1 MKKIIVNIL
10 ATTCLTVLSIMIIG
24 LFSYGGFAGLTDGN
38 IFIPS
43 LTFIQVFGANIVIHC
58 GLFFTRK
65 FESKY
70 AVLEYLLD
78 LSFIIIVLFIFGLI
92 FKWYPESPWILAI
105 MAVVIYILGLFT
117 DIVRVRKDINDINQL
132 LKKRKEKYSENS

>member
-10 ATTCLTVLSIMIIG
+10 ATTCLTVLSIMTIG
-24 LFSYGGFAGLTDGN
+24 LFSYGGFSGLIDGTV
-38 IFIPS
+38 FLPS
-43 LTFIQVFGANIVIHC
+43 LTFIQVFAVNIIIHC

-65 FESKY
+65 FESRY

-92 FKWYPESPWILAI
+92 FKWYPDSPWILAI
-105 MAVVIYILGLFT
+105 IAVAVYVLGLFT
-117 DIVRVRKDINDINQL
+117 DIVRVSKDISDINAL
-132 LKKRKEKYSENS
+132 LKKRKEKTAENP